1 MLEPLFNSKNKENI
15 LLFLSLRGEGYP
27 REISSYF
34 GSDISPIQNQ
44 LEKLENGN
52 ILSSKL
58 VGRTRVYTFNPRY
71 PFLKELM
78 ALLRKAT
85 EFLPEEER
93 NRLLLVRKRPRRK
106 GKPL

>member
-1 MLEPLFNSKNKENI
+1 
-15 LLFLSLRGEGYP
+15 LFLSLRGEGYP

-52 ILSSKL
+52 ILSSKI

-93 NRLLLVRKRPRRK
+93 KRLLLVRKCTRDV
-106 GKPL
+106 

>member
-1 MLEPLFNSKNKENI
+1 
-15 LLFLSLRGEGYP
+15 LFLSLRGEGYP

-58 VGRTRVYTFNPRY
+58 LGRTRVYTFNPRY
-71 PFLKELM
+71 LFLKELM
-78 ALLRKAT
+78 DLLRKAA

-93 NRLLLVRKRPRRK
+93 NRLLFVRKRPRRK
-106 GKPL
+106 GKPLRKM